1 MMEFWQQFEPPDP
14 PDGAP
19 ADAPLSSHTVARMP
33 DGSGLA
39 LPLRDLGEF
48 AVAGLISNQA
58 SFAVVERIAGWMAD
72 VAATVRPDVVAGLP
86 TLGHV
91 FAPLVAQHLGHTNW
105 VALGTTRKL
114 WYDEALSVP
123 LASITSPGAGRR
135 LWLDPRLL
143 PRLRGR
149 RVLLVDD
156 VISTGASARA
166 GLTVLETAGTPPVAV
181 CVAMTQANRWQPT
194 WPTRT
199 PLLAA
204 FATPIFA
211 RTPEGWRPVAGS
223 AASDCCPL
231 LRG

>member
-1 MMEFWQQFEPPDP
+1 MTEFWQRFE
-14 PDGAP
+14 P
-19 ADAPLSSHTVARMP
+19 ADAPTDLPAEGRTIARMP

-39 LPLRDLGEF
+39 LPVRIFGDI

-58 SFAVVERIAGWMAD
+58 SFTVVDRIADWMAD
-72 VAATVRPDVVAGLP
+72 ISGPVRPDVVAGLP

-91 FAPLVAQHLGHTNW
+91 FASLVARRLGHANW

-123 LASITSPGAGRR
+123 LASITSPHAGRR
-135 LWLDPRLL
+135 LWLDPRTL
-143 PRLRGR
+143 PRLQGH

-166 GLTVLETAGTPPVAV
+166 GLAVLAAAGAPPAAV
-181 CVAMTQANRWQPT
+181 CVAMAQANRWQAE
-194 WPTRT
+194 WPSGI

-204 FATPIFA
+204 FATPLF
-211 RTPEGWRPVAGS
+211 RGTPEGWVPVAGS
-223 AASDCCPL
+223 APLDCCPL
-231 LRG
+231 LRR